1 MWELYRSALVGE
13 PVALAERPATLTV
26 DRMRQS
32 WLTWDDYCRE
42 VIWYGNKKGA
52 YLYDYG
58 TVEDRGVEQQ
68 LAGIY

>member
-1 MWELYRSALVGE
+1 
-13 PVALAERPATLTV
+13 
-26 DRMRQS
+26 
-32 WLTWDDYCRE
+32 

-58 TVEDRGVEQQ
+58 TMQDQVEQQ